1 MVSDGDYRQ
10 ISSGRVVGGIN
21 GGLLG
26 LERRRRDNFWVF
38 VD

>member
-10 ISSGRVVGGIN
+10 ISSGRVVGGMD
-21 GGLLG
+21 GGFLG
-26 LERRRRDNFWVF
+26 LERRRLENFWVF